1 MDTSELRD
9 WWEETDGEGEDE
21 EYPHHP
27 ADVYETEWGL
37 GVVLCLPEDDDEAY
51 QDGESASPDYVLA
64 VQNTLAVLFEEQG
77 SQGRFGSRSTS
88 TAGPTARSGST
99 AAFWESD
106 QLVQSRLTHGV
117 GAPAGQ
123 AAGPARTNHM
133 IAATALVPITTR
145 VLVMFAS
152 SCSCRF
158 TETRWATS

>member
-64 VQNTLAVLFEEQG
+64 VQNTLAVLFEEQPDLKG
-77 SQGRFGSRSTS
+77 KVRVALDFD
-88 TAGPTARSGST
+88 SGSDGEELVQT

-106 QLVQSRLTHGV
+106 QLVQE
-117 GAPAGQ
+117 AG
-123 AAGPARTNHM
+123 
-133 IAATALVPITTR
+133 
-145 VLVMFAS
+145 
-152 SCSCRF
+152 
-158 TETRWATS
+158 